1 MRFLKVSLFACLALV
16 GYLCAAPS
24 HAATYSNAAAT
35 FNFIATNTHTP
46 ITRWS
51 DCGGV
56 PGDDSLSALTNLGF
70 TFNFGGVDYTQVR
83 IHTNGRLQFNNTA
96 CGQGTIAIGPPRTY
110 PRNLPDA
117 SQDRSLRIYG
127 ADLDVSTS
135 GGGAV
140 TFATRGTAPNRIFV
154 VTSNNASQWKAGDA
168 NDFGDGT
175 RTIYRSSCMR
185 TATST
190 TCRVY
195 RTMCPSRPSSR
206 WVARRL
212 VGS

>member
-46 ITRWS
+46 ITRWP
-51 DCGGV
+51 DC
-56 PGDDSLSALTNLGF
+56 
-70 TFNFGGVDYTQVR
+70 GGVDYTQVR

-168 NDFGDGT
+168 NNFGDGT

-195 RTMCPSRPSSR
+195 RTMCPSRPISR